1 MKLHKYIYFLSIASL
16 RINCYIR
23 VSEKS
28 QLGVR
33 KIWQKLKILEKLLPS
48 SRHQKNSLQ
57 DNINEE
63 IEG

>member
-1 MKLHKYIYFLSIASL
+1 MELHQYIYFLSIASF

-33 KIWQKLKILEKLLPS
+33 KIWQKLKILPS